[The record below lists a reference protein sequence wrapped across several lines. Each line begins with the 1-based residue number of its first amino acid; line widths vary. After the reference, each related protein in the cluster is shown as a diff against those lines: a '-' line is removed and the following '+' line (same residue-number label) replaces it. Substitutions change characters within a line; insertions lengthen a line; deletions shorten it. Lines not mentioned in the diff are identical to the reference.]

1 MLKATNHRLAR
12 LLRSSCAALQKMDSD
27 TIFALI
33 RTRLGTG
40 YCCGAGEARR
50 LAKKVLRL
58 RSPSPAAGQAPA

>member
-12 LLRSSCAALQKMDSD
+12 LLRSSCAALQGMDAD
-27 TIFALI
+27 TIFAMI

-50 LAKKVLRL
+50 LAKKALRL
-58 RSPSPAAGQAPA
+58 RNPAKGVAPA

>member
-12 LLRSSCAALQKMDSD
+12 LLRSSCAALQGMDSD
-27 TIFALI
+27 TIFAMI

-50 LAKKVLRL
+50 LAKKALRL
-58 RSPSPAAGQAPA
+58 RNPAKGSAPA